1 MNQFY
6 KLAIALL
13 FANASFGQFS
23 ENFDSSS
30 TLPAG
35 WVAYSGTNGLGVN
48 ESWGVSTTNYHSTTN
63 GAHVHYENVSGGMAE
78 DWLVTPLI
86 NLSNYSGCSLT
97 FYGAESY
104 PSMNYGNSYS
114 VRVSTTSQTNIGSFT
129 TLATYS
135 EPDFGYAKPM
145 TNQKTVD
152 LSSYNGQQIY
162 VAFVMTQDDGDNWS
176 IDDINI
182 SGTLSNETFGN
193 QNIIKVYPNPVK
205 DKLQITAQEEIEN
218 LQLISI
224 TGTVIKQVQNTT
236 VLDMNELASGVYF
249 LKITTKDNTVSTR
262 KIVKQ

>member
-1 MNQFY
+1 MKNLY
-6 KLAIALL
+6 KLAIVLL
-13 FANASFGQFS
+13 FTNASFGQFN
-23 ENFDSSS
+23 ENFDASLS
-30 TLPAG
+30 LPAG

-48 ESWGVSTTNYHSTTN
+48 QNWEVSTTNYHSSGN
-63 GAHVHYENVSGGMAE
+63 GAHVHYENVSGGVAE
-78 DWLVTPLI
+78 DWLVSPLI

-104 PSMNYGNSYS
+104 PAVNYGNVYS
-114 VRVSTTSQTNIGSFT
+114 VRVSTTSQTNISSFT

-176 IDDINI
+176 IDDVNI
-182 SGTLSNETFGN
+182 SGTLSNESFENKKT
-193 QNIIKVYPNPVK
+193 IKVYPNPVK
-205 DKLQITAQEEIEN
+205 DKVEVTALEEIES

-224 TGTVIKQVQNTT
+224 TGINVKQVQNTT
-236 VLDMNELASGVYF
+236 VMDMSELASGVYF
-249 LKITTKDNTVSTR
+249 LKITTKDNAISVK
-262 KIVKQ
+262 KIIKQ